1 MRITLQDINR
11 FKTDNKKII
20 MITAYDEFSA
30 RVSDAAGIPLLL
42 VGDMLGVRV
51 QGHDSPIPVT
61 MEQML
66 YHSEIV
72 ARVTERAFVIGDMP
86 FMSYNTPDQ
95 ALNNAGRFMQEA
107 GVSCVKLEGG
117 EYIAPVIAHIVKN
130 GIPVMAHIG
139 HSLQNV
145 VQGNADQPQEH
156 IISHAQQLLADA
168 KAVQDA
174 GAFAVVLKMVPMQLA
189 TIITENLHIPTIGM
203 GSGPACDGQVQIFH
217 DLLGLSPL
225 RKHAKQYINVGEM
238 AKTAL
243 MQFVDDI
250 QTEAFPTD
258 ENSLVLDEA
267 ELKILRANGI
277 FEW

>member
-145 VQGNADQPQEH
+145 VHGNAEQAQEH

-217 DLLGLSPL
+217 DLLGLLPL
-225 RKHAKQYINVGEM
+225 RRHAKQYINVGEM

>member
-1 MRITLQDINR
+1 
-11 FKTDNKKII
+11 
-20 MITAYDEFSA
+20 
-30 RVSDAAGIPLLL
+30 
-42 VGDMLGVRV
+42 
-51 QGHDSPIPVT
+51 
-61 MEQML
+61 
-66 YHSEIV
+66 
-72 ARVTERAFVIGDMP
+72 
-86 FMSYNTPDQ
+86 
-95 ALNNAGRFMQEA
+95 
-107 GVSCVKLEGG
+107 
-117 EYIAPVIAHIVKN
+117 VIAHIVKN

-145 VQGNADQPQEH
+145 VHGNAEQAQEH

-250 QTEAFPTD
+250 QTDAFPTD